1 MRPILATADLS
12 LIESAEIALD
22 AAGIWTMTRN
32 ENASGLPGSPT
43 IVTVI
48 EDADYERALAVV
60 RTLQVTPRQPWWN
73 ASWARRTTRAWLVL
87 LLILVAVLCGNIFL
101 R

>member
-1 MRPILATADLS
+1 MKVVLATADLS

-22 AAGIWTMTRN
+22 AAGLRTTRT

-48 EDADYERALAVV
+48 DDADYERALAVV
-60 RTLQVTPRQPWWN
+60 RTLQVTPRQPWWG
-73 ASWARRTTRAWLVL
+73 ASWARRTTRASLIL
-87 LLILVAVLCGNIFL
+87 LLILVAVLCGTTFL
-101 R
+101 Y